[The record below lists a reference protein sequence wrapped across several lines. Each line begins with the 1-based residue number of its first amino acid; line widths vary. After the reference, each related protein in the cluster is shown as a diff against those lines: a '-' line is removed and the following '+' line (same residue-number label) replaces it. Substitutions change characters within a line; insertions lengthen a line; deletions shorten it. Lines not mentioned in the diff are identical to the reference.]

1 MTLSELCLM
10 DGKSIANFT
19 DKELLE
25 FFEKEGYL
33 NVTRPERAVKP
44 QEQKQV
50 MKLDPVKQQKLLQLK
65 EMGVD
70 IGAFLKHNNR
80 KKK

>member
-10 DGKSIANFT
+10 DGKQLSEFT

-44 QEQKQV
+44 VEQKQIT
-50 MKLDPVKQQKLLQLK
+50 KLDPVKQQKLLALK
-65 EMGVD
+65 EIGVD
-70 IGAFLKHNNR
+70 IGAFLKFNNR